1 MAGTHFYNNIRYF
14 CDFKLYIFIVIA
26 RDTRAE
32 IHGYGNINLAIKVH
46 RQNMVPFQWPQW
58 LVVDA
63 IGAQL
68 RSFSNSTD

>member
-1 MAGTHFYNNIRYF
+1 MRIKFYIK
-14 CDFKLYIFIVIA
+14 FKVP
-26 RDTRAE
+26 
-32 IHGYGNINLAIKVH
+32 HKVPHEALREALREALH

-68 RSFSNSTD
+68 RAFGNSTD